1 LNKKNM
7 QETHSMT
14 QPKKKISTIRLILTV
29 TMRILGVRNSKISE
43 NDVGQLTGMQVGYAC
58 ILALLGF
65 TAIIGLLSMLVVKA
79 MS

>member
-1 LNKKNM
+1 M
-7 QETHSMT
+7 QETHTMT

-29 TMRILGVRNSKISE
+29 TLRILGVRNSKISE

-58 ILALLGF
+58 ILALLGS